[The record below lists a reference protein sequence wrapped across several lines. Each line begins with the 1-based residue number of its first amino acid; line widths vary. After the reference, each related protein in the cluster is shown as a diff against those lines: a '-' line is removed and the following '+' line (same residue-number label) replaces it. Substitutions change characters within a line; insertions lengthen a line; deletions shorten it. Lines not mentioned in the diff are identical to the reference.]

1 MFRPRTLCQM
11 KPAPS
16 DPSLINPHKT
26 SLPIN
31 YFQKFPQYIG
41 NQKEFPSKTKKPLQI
56 TTKGYLVQKIDKKY
70 IEEIQPKEQMIDFNK
85 LLLQFKSS
93 EEIKSLQVKDLLDID
108 GEMLEELKKKCQDFT
123 NAASNLSEEKEKLG
137 HLDEA
142 KSDQEFMQYLMA
154 QYVKMQD
161 NNINLDIA
169 VNNIDRLQY
178 LQYNDDRVKVY
189 FKHKK

>member
-1 MFRPRTLCQM
+1 
-11 KPAPS
+11 
-16 DPSLINPHKT
+16 
-26 SLPIN
+26 
-31 YFQKFPQYIG
+31 
-41 NQKEFPSKTKKPLQI
+41 
-56 TTKGYLVQKIDKKY
+56 
-70 IEEIQPKEQMIDFNK
+70 
-85 LLLQFKSS
+85 
-93 EEIKSLQVKDLLDID
+93 
-108 GEMLEELKKKCQDFT
+108 MLEELKKKCQDFT

-178 LQYNDDRVKVY
+178 LQYNDDGVKVY

>member
-178 LQYNDDRVKVY
+178 LQYNDYGVKVY